1 MDIKIIY
8 KNDDFIALDK
18 PAGLLVHSVKKIRTK
33 NNGFAAEGRPKEM
46 TLVDW
51 ALNHFPEIKEVG
63 DDKDL
68 RPGIVHRLDKETSGV
83 ILVARNQNYF
93 SYLKNLFQNQQI
105 KKTYLALVFG
115 EVVPKAGIIE
125 KPIALKTGSI
135 KRTIWKGKM
144 EKKAVTEYRV
154 LKSIRSAFSRKYK
167 ASNIKEE
174 AFSLIEA
181 TPKTGRTHQIR
192 IHFSSVGHPI
202 VGDKLYGFK
211 KHFFP
216 FDLNRL
222 FLHAKSLEFS
232 LVKGQRIKIEA
243 ELPKE
248 LKDLLKNLQ
257 NT

>member
-8 KNDDFIALDK
+8 KNDDFIALNK
-18 PAGLLVHSVKKIRTK
+18 PAGLLVHSVKKNRIK
-33 NNGFAAEGRPKEM
+33 NNDFVVDKQPQET
-46 TLVDW
+46 TLVSW
-51 ALNHFPEIKEVG
+51 ALNRFPEIREVG
-63 DDKDL
+63 DDRDL

-83 ILVARNQNYF
+83 ILMARNQNYF
-93 SYLKNLFQNQQI
+93 NYLKNLFQNQQI

-115 EVVPKAGIIE
+115 EVFPKAGIIE

-144 EKKAVTEYRV
+144 EKKAITEYRV
-154 LKSIRSAFSRKYK
+154 LENIKSPFSCEYQ
-167 ASNIKEE
+167 ASNIKDEV
-174 AFSLIEA
+174 FSLIEV

-192 IHFSSVGHPI
+192 IHLSSIGHPI

-211 KHFFP
+211 KYFFP

-232 LVKGQRIKIEA
+232 LAKGQRIKIEA